1 MLQSPI
7 GRMASPSM
15 RSIETF
21 PSKQMYLYL
30 SLIERKVTENTIM
43 EKTKSVR
50 HSESTIAEAKMCRD
64 TKFKTSNE
72 ISTGT
77 RVMEERL
84 KILDK

>member
-1 MLQSPI
+1 M
-7 GRMASPSM
+7 M
-15 RSIETF
+15 RNIETF
-21 PSKQMYLYL
+21 PSKQMHLYL

-43 EKTKSVR
+43 EKNKSVR
-50 HSESTIAEAKMCRD
+50 HSESTIAEAKMCRE

-77 RVMEERL
+77 QVMEERL

>member
-1 MLQSPI
+1 
-7 GRMASPSM
+7 MASPSM
-15 RSIETF
+15 RNIETF
-21 PSKQMYLYL
+21 SSKQMYLYL
-30 SLIERKVTENTIM
+30 SLIERKVTENTMM
-43 EKTKSVR
+43 EKNKSVR

>member
-1 MLQSPI
+1 
-7 GRMASPSM
+7 MASPSM

-30 SLIERKVTENTIM
+30 SFALIERKVTENTIM